1 MFGVMGLNSRGV
13 VSAAIFTLAF
23 AGQGAFAQSWYAT
36 DVRQGG
42 HDPSMYRDEN
52 GYILMSTNN
61 NLAMWTSTDMVK
73 WSAKGQNF
81 QRQPAVAQERR
92 GRQDRRH
99 LGSGPVPFQ

>member
-23 AGQGAFAQSWYAT
+23 AGQGVFAQSWYAT

-52 GYILMSTNN
+52 G
-61 NLAMWTSTDMVK
+61 
-73 WSAKGQNF
+73 
-81 QRQPAVAQERR
+81 
-92 GRQDRRH
+92 
-99 LGSGPVPFQ
+99 

>member
-1 MFGVMGLNSRGV
+1 MGLNSRGV

-73 WSAKGQNF
+73 WSSKGRIFNDSPQWLKN
-81 QRQPAVAQERR
+81 AVG
-92 GRQDRRH
+92 GRTD
-99 LGSGPVPFQ
+99 GGPVPFQ